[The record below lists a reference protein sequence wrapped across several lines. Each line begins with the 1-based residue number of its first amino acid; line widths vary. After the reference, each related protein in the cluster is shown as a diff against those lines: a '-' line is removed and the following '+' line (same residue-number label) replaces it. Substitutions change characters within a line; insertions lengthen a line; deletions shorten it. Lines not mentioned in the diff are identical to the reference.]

1 MKFTI
6 NYQSLVSG
14 IFVISTIFLIF
25 GFASATEQNNEEL
38 IKSAMNFL
46 KTDQIDEAIPILEK
60 VLKTE
65 PNNLNVLKNL
75 AVAYTNSKMCHDSI
89 QIYDKILELKPNS
102 PEILYG
108 KAVCFNNL
116 GLPEKSLLT
125 LDKIDKKYSSNDSIL
140 LTKANSHMILREF
153 IEAEKYYQTVLEK
166 NPDNEL
172 SNLNML
178 ILSYHMKNHNL
189 SEKYLVKILGDNPK
203 GTSYCDASGCM
214 GKVPF
219 LFPIEDSEN
228 YQITAQIQVR
238 TESNQLIGIIETEKI
253 TYTPHPIFKQILLGY
268 DVVETIQNDLGTFE
282 VKRIIEKTEP
292 RINSYFMDR
301 VEFFYDDYTVL
312 FGYNLAIP
320 LESGDYI
327 ITEWMI
333 QKKIL

>member
-1 MKFTI
+1 MKFSI
-6 NYQSLVSG
+6 NYQSLFSG
-14 IFVISTIFLIF
+14 IFAISIIFLIF
-25 GFASATEQNNEEL
+25 EFASATEQNNDEL

-60 VLKTE
+60 ILKTE
-65 PNNLNVLKNL
+65 PNNLNILKNL

-108 KAVCFNNL
+108 KAVCFNDL
-116 GLPEKSLLT
+116 GLPEKALLT
-125 LDKIDKKYSSNDSIL
+125 LDKIDQKDLNDNGIL
-140 LTKANSHMILREF
+140 MTKASSHLILKEF
-153 IEAEKYYQTVLEK
+153 KQSQKYYQTILEK

-172 SNLNML
+172 ANINML
-178 ILSYHMKNHNL
+178 MLSYHMKNHNL
-189 SEKYLVKILGDNPK
+189 TEKYLVKILGDNPK
-203 GTSYCDASGCM
+203 GTSYCDVSGCM

-228 YQITAQIQVR
+228 FQITAQIQVR
-238 TESNQLIGIIETEKI
+238 NELDQLIAIIETEKI
-253 TYTPHPIFKQILLGY
+253 TYTPHPIFKQILLNY
-268 DVVETIQNDLGTFE
+268 DVVEIIQNNLGTFE
-282 VKRIIEKTEP
+282 VKRIAQKMEP

-301 VEFFYDDYTVL
+301 VEFFYNDYSVL

-327 ITEWMI
+327 ITEWII
-333 QKKIL
+333 QKKI

>member
-6 NYQSLVSG
+6 NYQSLFSG
-14 IFVISTIFLIF
+14 IFVISIIFLIF
-25 GFASATEQNNEEL
+25 GSASATEQNNDEL

-46 KTDQIDEAIPILEK
+46 KTDQIDKAIPILEK

-108 KAVCFNNL
+108 KAICYNDL

-140 LTKANSHMILREF
+140 LTKGSSHMILGDY
-153 IEAEKYYQTVLEK
+153 IEAKKYYQTVLEK

-172 SNLNML
+172 VNINML
-178 ILSYHMKNHNL
+178 ILSYHLKNHNL

-253 TYTPHPIFKQILLGY
+253 TYTPHPIFQQILLGY

-282 VKRIIEKTEP
+282 VKRIIGKTEP

-301 VEFFYDDYTVL
+301 VELFYDDYTVL

-327 ITEWMI
+327 ITEWTI
-333 QKKIL
+333 QKKIQ